1 MNDLSAQNHKN
12 SKPDQSTSSLKPS
25 YNYDPEVVLPRSSS
39 ISKSQKMI
47 RVLIAEDQYTCQQIW
62 RSYLE
67 PEADLEI
74 IGIAINGQV
83 AIELVAKLKPDVV
96 LMDINMPRMDGL
108 TATEIITSRYVDTK
122 VLILSISDNVEYIE
136 KSLQIGAKGYF
147 LKSSHPQELVTAIR
161 NIDRGYYQLGRGL
174 IEKLD
179 SHTSL
184 VPHQQSKQTDSVY
197 EPLSVE
203 KNSLEEMDLDSQM
216 GRKEFVNES
225 EKINVEQVKQVNET
239 ASNSVVVLP
248 QRKSK
253 KLVPLNFRLPLLLLS
268 GLLVFLFTPSGR
280 NWWSKLAILSNLQT
294 EGAVIAQ
301 DSDSTTI
308 LPVET
313 VKVNSVDSYQVERTY
328 TGTIVSRRRSSLGFE
343 RGGKL
348 LNLTVDLG
356 EQVKVGTP
364 LAILDTKNL
373 KAQQQELLAER
384 KQVKAQ
390 LQELQAGSRRETI
403 AAAKSTTK
411 SLQSQLKLAE
421 IKGQRRQELHTSG
434 AISREQLD
442 EATTEVNILQARLN
456 ESQSK
461 LDELLAGT
469 RPEKIAAQQ
478 ALLEQL
484 DAKLASLELELEQST
499 LKAPFR
505 GTIAQ
510 RLVDEG
516 TVVSA
521 GESILTLVEGGTLE
535 VHVGVP
541 VNTAKQIPL
550 GSNQLLQI
558 GSRKYQAQVRSTLP
572 QLDSATR
579 TLTVVLGLDESAAT
593 EVRAGQVARL
603 KLSETI
609 ADSGY
614 WLPTTALVRGVRG
627 LWSCYVLGNSE
638 NVANIPNKAFRVEKQ
653 ELEILQTESDR
664 VFVRGTIQN
673 SDRVIVNGNHR
684 LVTGQ
689 LVRPVETAEYN

>member
-1 MNDLSAQNHKN
+1 MNDISTQNHKN
-12 SKPDQSTSSLKPS
+12 SKPDPSISSFKAN
-25 YNYDPEVVLPRSSS
+25 YNYDPKVVLSGSSS
-39 ISKSQKMI
+39 IIKPQKII

-74 IGIAINGQV
+74 IGTAIDGQV

-108 TATEIITSRYVDTK
+108 TATKIITSRHVDTK
-122 VLILSISDNVEYIE
+122 VLILSIDDNVEYIE

-147 LKSSHPQELVTAIR
+147 LKSSDPQELVTAIR
-161 NIDRGYYQLGRGL
+161 NINQGYCQLGSGL

-179 SHTSL
+179 SHTSP
-184 VPHQQSKQTDSVY
+184 VRHQRSQESDSVY
-197 EPLSVE
+197 EVLGDKKNSVE
-203 KNSLEEMDLDSQM
+203 KMDLDS
-216 GRKEFVNES
+216 RRDTKELVSKS
-225 EKINVEQVKQVNET
+225 ETTSLEQVDET
-239 ASNSVVVLP
+239 ESNSVVVLP
-248 QRKSK
+248 HKKSK
-253 KLVPLNFRLPLLLLS
+253 KLIPLNFRLPLLLLS

-280 NWWSKLAILSNLQT
+280 NWWSKLPMLSTLQT
-294 EGAVIAQ
+294 EGAATAQ
-301 DSDSTTI
+301 DSDATTI

-313 VKVNSVDSYQVERTY
+313 VEVNSVDSYQVERIY
-328 TGTIVSRRRSSLGFE
+328 TGTIVSRRSSSLGFE

-348 LNLTVDLG
+348 LNLAVDLG
-356 EQVKVGTP
+356 EDVEIGTP

-373 KAQQQELLAER
+373 KAQQRELLAER

-390 LQELQAGSRRETI
+390 LQELQAGSRSETI

-456 ESQSK
+456 EAQSK

-499 LKAPFR
+499 VKAPFR
-505 GTIAQ
+505 GTIAK

-516 TVVSA
+516 TVVAA
-521 GESILTLVEGGTLE
+521 GESILTLVEAGTLE

-541 VNTAKQIPL
+541 VNTASRIPL
-550 GSNQLLQI
+550 GSNQQLQI
-558 GSRKYQAQVRSTLP
+558 GSRTYQAQVRSTLP

-579 TLTVVLGLDESAAT
+579 TLTVVLGLDQSAAT

-603 KLSETI
+603 RLSETI

-627 LWSCYVLGNSE
+627 LWSCYVLGSSE
-638 NVANIPNKAFRVEKQ
+638 KVTNNPQQAFRVEQQ
-653 ELEILQTESDR
+653 ELEVLQTESDR

-673 SDRVIVNGNHR
+673 GDRVIVNGSHR

-689 LVRPVETAEYN
+689 LVHPVETANFSRP

>member
-1 MNDLSAQNHKN
+1 MNDLSTQNHKN
-12 SKPDQSTSSLKPS
+12 SKPDQSTSNFQPN
-25 YNYDPEVVLPRSSS
+25 YNYDPEVVLSRSSS
-39 ISKSQKMI
+39 IRKTQKMI

-74 IGIAINGQV
+74 IGTAIDGQV

-96 LMDINMPRMDGL
+96 LMDINMPRMDGW

-122 VLILSISDNVEYIE
+122 VLILSIDDHVEYIE

-147 LKSSHPQELVTAIR
+147 LKSSNPQELVTAIR
-161 NIDRGYYQLGRGL
+161 NIDRGYCQLGRGL

-179 SHTSL
+179 SHTSP
-184 VPHQQSKQTDSVY
+184 VPHQQYDQPRSVY
-197 EPLSVE
+197 EPLGVE
-203 KNSLEEMDLDSQM
+203 KNSSEEMDLDSPM
-216 GRKEFVNES
+216 GTKELVDES
-225 EKINVEQVKQVNET
+225 EKINAEQVDEA
-239 ASNSVVVLP
+239 ASNSAVILP

-280 NWWSKLAILSNLQT
+280 NWWSKLPILSTLQT
-294 EGAVIAQ
+294 EVAATAQ
-301 DSDSTTI
+301 DSNSTTI

-313 VKVNSVDSYQVERTY
+313 VQVNSVDSYQVERTY
-328 TGTIVSRRRSSLGFE
+328 TGTIISRRSSSLGFE

-348 LNLTVDLG
+348 LNLAVDLG
-356 EQVKVGTP
+356 EQVEVGTP
-364 LAILDTKNL
+364 LAVLNTKNL

-499 LKAPFR
+499 LKAPFS

-521 GESILTLVEGGTLE
+521 GESILTLVETGTLE

-541 VNTAKQIPL
+541 VNTANRIPL
-550 GSNQLLQI
+550 GSNQQLQI
-558 GSRKYQAQVRSTLP
+558 GSRTYQAQVLSTLP

-603 KLSETI
+603 KLRETI

-638 NVANIPNKAFRVEKQ
+638 NAANNPNKAFRVEKQ

-673 SDRVIVNGNHR
+673 NDRVIVNGNHR

-689 LVRPVETAEYN
+689 LVRPVETAE

>member
-1 MNDLSAQNHKN
+1 MNDLSTHNHKN
-12 SKPDQSTSSLKPS
+12 SKPDQSASSLEP
-25 YNYDPEVVLPRSSS
+25 NYHPEPEIVLPRSSS
-39 ISKSQKMI
+39 ISKPQKMI

-74 IGIAINGQV
+74 IGTAIDGQV

-122 VLILSISDNVEYIE
+122 VLILSIDDNVEYIE

-147 LKSSHPQELVTAIR
+147 LKSSNPQELVTAIR
-161 NIDRGYYQLGRGL
+161 NIDRGYCQLGRGL

-179 SHTSL
+179 SHTSP
-184 VPHQQSKQTDSVY
+184 VPHQQSDQPRSGYGLLGVG
-197 EPLSVE
+197 EN
-203 KNSLEEMDLDSQM
+203 NSPQEVDLDSPM
-216 GRKEFVNES
+216 GTKELVNES
-225 EKINVEQVKQVNET
+225 EKINVEQVDEA

-248 QRKSK
+248 QRKSR

-268 GLLVFLFTPSGR
+268 GLLVFWFTPFGR
-280 NWWSKLAILSNLQT
+280 NWWSKLPMLSNLET
-294 EGAVIAQ
+294 EGAATAQ
-301 DSDSTTI
+301 DSDATTI

-313 VKVNSVDSYQVERTY
+313 VKINSVDSYQVERTY
-328 TGTIVSRRRSSLGFE
+328 TGTIVSRRSSSLGFE

-348 LNLTVDLG
+348 LDLAVDLG

-384 KQVKAQ
+384 KQIKAQ
-390 LQELQAGSRRETI
+390 FQELQAGSRSETI
-403 AAAKSTTK
+403 AAAKSTVK

-499 LKAPFR
+499 LKAPFS
-505 GTIAQ
+505 GTIAK

-516 TVVSA
+516 TVVAA
-521 GESILTLVEGGTLE
+521 GESILTLVEAGTLE

-541 VNTAKQIPL
+541 VNTASQIPL
-550 GSNQLLQI
+550 GSSQQLQI
-558 GSRKYQAQVRSTLP
+558 GSRTYQAQVLSTLP

-593 EVRAGQVARL
+593 EVRAGQIARL
-603 KLSETI
+603 KLSKTI
-609 ADSGY
+609 TDSGY

-638 NVANIPNKAFRVEKQ
+638 NVANNPNQAFRVEKQ
-653 ELEILQTESDR
+653 ELEILQTQSDR
-664 VFVRGTIQN
+664 VFVRGTIQDG
-673 SDRVIVNGNHR
+673 DRVIVNGNHR

-689 LVRPVETAEYN
+689 LVHPVETANFSRP